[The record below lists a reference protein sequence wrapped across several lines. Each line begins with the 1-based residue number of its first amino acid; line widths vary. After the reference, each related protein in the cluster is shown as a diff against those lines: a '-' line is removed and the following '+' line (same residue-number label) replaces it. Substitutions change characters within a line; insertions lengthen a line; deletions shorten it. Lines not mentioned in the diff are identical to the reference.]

1 MGNLMREYWIPS
13 VMSSELPSPDCPPM
27 RLRLLGEN
35 LIAFRTTSGN
45 VGIVVN
51 ACPHRGASMFFG
63 RNEEEGLRCVYH
75 GWKFDVTGACVDMPS
90 EPPESNF
97 KSKVR
102 TRAYPCVE
110 RNNMVWTYMGPRETP
125 PPLPEHPG
133 NMKPDCRVVKSVR
146 ACSFMQALEGDIDT
160 VHVPFL
166 HRGHDRYDLYPQGS
180 EAYYGLRE
188 KCATLEVREIESGTQ
203 YGAYRPAEEDS
214 NCWRM
219 GHFLLPFYT
228 YNAPGILTQKQGN
241 TAWVP
246 IDDEHCMVWNI
257 QKPQPPE
264 QYGKPAIGGLFAA
277 NHIDQPNTPRVNQ
290 RPYAPDTTDWIGKFR
305 SIQTLDNDYLIDRE
319 AQKNLVSYTGIPNGA
334 EPEDRGMQESMGPIY
349 DRTQEHLGTSDMM
362 VIMTRRKLIAA
373 AKALRDR
380 DEVPANV
387 DNPHMFW
394 LFSGGAIVPKGVS
407 GLDYCKDVF
416 LGKAQTV
423 EVPAGGGGA

>member
-1 MGNLMREYWIPS
+1 
-13 VMSSELPSPDCPPM
+13 
-27 RLRLLGEN
+27 
-35 LIAFRTTSGN
+35 
-45 VGIVVN
+45 
-51 ACPHRGASMFFG
+51 
-63 RNEEEGLRCVYH
+63 
-75 GWKFDVTGACVDMPS
+75 MPS

-102 TRAYPCVE
+102 IKAYPCIE

-133 NMKPDCRVVKSVR
+133 NMDADCRVVKSVR

-166 HRGHDRYDLYPQGS
+166 HRGHDRYDLYPEGS

-188 KCATLEVREIESGTQ
+188 KCATIEVREIESGTQ
-203 YGAYRPAEEDS
+203 YGAYRPAEEDT

-246 IDDEHCMVWNI
+246 IDDNHCMVWTI
-257 QKPQPPE
+257 QKPQPAE

-277 NHIDQPNTPRVNQ
+277 NHVDQPQTPRVNP

-319 AQKNLVSYTGIPNGA
+319 AQKNLVTYTGIPNGA

-362 VIMTRRKLIAA
+362 VIMTRRALIRA
-373 AKALRDR
+373 AKALRDHG
-380 DEVPANV
+380 EVPSNV
-387 DNPHMFW
+387 DNPHLFW
-394 LFSGGAIVPKGVS
+394 MFSGGAIVPKGVS

-423 EVPAGGGGA
+423 EVAAGGGGA